1 MDPRRHFGRL
11 AAAGVAACLSI
22 ALGTTAAFGGFSSS
36 VGATTAA
43 SSNSIVLP
51 TPTISLSCSGNGKAK
66 LSIAWSSPAMAD
78 TTSSTAG
85 FLNASTLAITVDGT
99 QRQSG
104 THQTSYADNS
114 VPATPDRKH
123 SASVTVAVTSS
134 TSWSATASQSSSV
147 SC

>member
-1 MDPRRHFGRL
+1 MDPRRHFRRL
-11 AAAGVAACLSI
+11 TAAGVVACLSI

-51 TPTISLSCSGNGKAK
+51 TPTISLSCSGNGRAK
-66 LSIAWSSPAMAD
+66 LSIVWSWPSMAD

-85 FLNASTLAITVDGT
+85 FLNAYTVAITVDGS

-104 THQTSYADNS
+104 TNQSSYTDNS
-114 VPATPDRKH
+114 VPATPDKNH